1 MQVTNRDGLDIDIA
15 LDCIRIGTDGHNWIV
30 QFLLP
35 SRSEHLSV
43 PEVQK
48 ENDKEQDRWERHHER
63 DGTEPSEHK
72 RAVAGTGRGQG
83 NSNDVMKSSEQ
94 FCEEFDHS
102 CPR

>member
-1 MQVTNRDGLDIDIA
+1 MIPWLFGGAKFPAFESRTETTNFL
-15 LDCIRIGTDGHNWIV
+15 
-30 QFLLP
+30 LLP
-35 SRSEHLSV
+35 SRYAHLSV

-72 RAVAGTGRGQG
+72 RAVAGAARGQG
-83 NSNDVMKSSEQ
+83 NSNDVVKSSEQ

>member
-1 MQVTNRDGLDIDIA
+1 MAMIESVNYYSSG
-15 LDCIRIGTDGHNWIV
+15 
-30 QFLLP
+30 
-35 SRSEHLSV
+35 RSAHLSV

-63 DGTEPSEHK
+63 DGTEPSEYK
-72 RAVAGTGRGQG
+72 RAVAGVGGQG